1 MSKLQELYKKHGTP
15 AEFARAVYSAIGEI
29 SVAEAEAAI
38 AKYEKEWDEAEAI
51 DREVS
56 A

>member
-1 MSKLQELYKKHGTP
+1 MSKLKELYEKHGTP
-15 AEFARAVYSAIGEI
+15 AEFARAVYAAIGEI

-38 AKYEKEWDEAEAI
+38 AKYEQEWTEAEAS
-51 DREVS
+51 DRND